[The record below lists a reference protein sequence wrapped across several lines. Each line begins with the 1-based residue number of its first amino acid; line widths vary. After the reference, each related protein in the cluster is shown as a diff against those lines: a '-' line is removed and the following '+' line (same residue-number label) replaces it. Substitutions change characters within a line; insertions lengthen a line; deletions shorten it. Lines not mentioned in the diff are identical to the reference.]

1 MWSLPIFDSCLYR
14 LLDIPGEYDIERTF
28 YCQGLVIFG
37 GKAGFGEKMFD
48 TP

>member
-1 MWSLPIFDSCLYR
+1 MQGLPISDSCLYR

-28 YCQGLVIFG
+28 YYLGLVIFS
-37 GKAGFGEKMFD
+37 GKAGFWRKMFD